1 LAIAS
6 SVGGIVRPSVFA
18 VFRLITSSNLVDC
31 TTGRSAG
38 FPPVFGALTWS
49 DQDFAES
56 LCEQFDRQGLP
67 DRATVAGL
75 MRWRR
80 AGDGAWAC
88 EALPRC

>member
-88 EALPRC
+88 EELPRC